1 MQRATALRLCYESCT
16 GNYHLPVPDTE
27 LLYATDAYLRT
38 FDAHVQ
44 EVTPDGGVILDRTA
58 LYPTG
63 GGQPHDL
70 GSLTWEGGVVQ
81 VRVTEVRKDGS
92 RVVHRI
98 EGDPPAVGSA
108 VHGEID
114 WERRY
119 ALMRYHTALH
129 SMSGVIYQLYGA
141 TVTGGQM
148 YTDRARMDFLLPDL
162 SQDRL
167 HQIEER
173 TNALL
178 AEAHPVSIQFFSR
191 AEAFQIPDL
200 IRTRVNLIPETV
212 QEIRVVNIEGI
223 DQQADGGTH
232 VANTRE
238 VGQVHITGSEN
249 KGKGNKRLEIVLS
262 HA

>member
-1 MQRATALRLCYESCT
+1 VA
-16 GNYHLPVPDTE
+16 DTE
-27 LLYATDAYLRT
+27 LLYATDAYLRS

-44 EVTPDGGVILDRTA
+44 DVTPDGGVILDRTA

-70 GSLTWEGGVVQ
+70 GSLTWPALTSAPPATGADPAQGHGMVTAN
-81 VRVTEVRKDGS
+81 VTEVRKDGG
-92 RVVHRI
+92 RVVIRL
-98 EGDPPAVGSA
+98 DAAPPPVGSA

-114 WERRY
+114 WARRY

-148 YTDRARMDFLLPDL
+148 YPDRARMDFLLPDL

-167 HQIEER
+167 QAIEAR

-178 AEAHPVSIQFFSR
+178 AEGHPVTIRFYSR
-191 AEAFQIPDL
+191 AEAFEIPDL
-200 IRTRVNLIPETV
+200 IRTRVNLIPENV
-212 QEIRVVNIEGI
+212 PQIRVVNIEGI

-249 KGKGNKRLEIVLS
+249 KGKGNKRLEIVLQD
-262 HA
+262 A